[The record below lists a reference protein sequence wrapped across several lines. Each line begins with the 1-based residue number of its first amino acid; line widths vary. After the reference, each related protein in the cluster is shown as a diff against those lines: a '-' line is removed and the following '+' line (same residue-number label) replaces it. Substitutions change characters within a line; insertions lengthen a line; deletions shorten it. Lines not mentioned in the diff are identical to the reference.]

1 LWSAPQPAHCEN
13 SADGN
18 VKKRIGYGS
27 AHHSASSHTSG
38 DRATGSSNCE
48 QSLAHGCLL
57 HISVESP
64 RPPKISLPNL
74 NNSGRPL
81 GHQEAFAYLNLTNAS
96 LLSAGLKRV
105 APAPK
110 AMTITTSSV
119 VADSSSGAFLRPP
132 HRLWGTPWMWT
143 LAYGHRQ
150 DRTPTH
156 GYEATREAAMAAFA
170 KSSRRE

>member
-1 LWSAPQPAHCEN
+1 LWSAPQPAHCAN
-13 SADGN
+13 SADRN

-96 LLSAGLKRV
+96 LFVGWAEAGRAGAQGDDDYDVIGRRGLVIGRIFKATTSPVGNAMDVDARLRASAG
-105 APAPK
+105 PN
-110 AMTITTSSV
+110 
-119 VADSSSGAFLRPP
+119 ADARI
-132 HRLWGTPWMWT
+132 
-143 LAYGHRQ
+143 
-150 DRTPTH
+150 
-156 GYEATREAAMAAFA
+156 
-170 KSSRRE
+170 